1 MKSKKKMPSAINTRK
16 ARSRTHEQ
24 HVARAT
30 GGDVVPGSGSLGS
43 PGDVRTKVLLIDCK
57 STELRSRP
65 LDMEE
70 IEKITAEAEAEGLTP
85 ALAFEFLGL
94 KPGVEPD
101 WALVPLRF
109 IVAMTR
115 RTSGVEQP

>member
-1 MKSKKKMPSAINTRK
+1 MKTQKKLPSAISTRK
-16 ARSRTHEQ
+16 ARSCTHEQ
-24 HVARAT
+24 RVALVT
-30 GGDVVPGSGSLGS
+30 GGDLVAGSGSLGS

-70 IEKITAEAEAEGLTP
+70 IEKIAAEAESEGLTP
-85 ALAFEFLGL
+85 ALAFEFLAL
-94 KPGVEPD
+94 KPGVEQD

-109 IVAMTR
+109 VLSATAR
-115 RTSGVEQP
+115 NR